1 MGLEDMQENEL
12 HILLEAAITGRTD
25 NSDAANTELSPLPP
39 QIIAGISTGDMIERS
54 GAVEIGWMD
63 DARFAHLRI
72 MSLRRATSAGPKNTS
87 KLKYQLKDAVNFPA
101 AALAVREAFVAQ
113 LKQLTGLEKTDV
125 DITKPI
131 HAHGVDSIVAVDLRA

>member
-63 DARFAHLRI
+63 DARFRI

-87 KLKYQLKDAVNFPA
+87 KLKSQLKDAVDFPA
-101 AALAVREAFVAQ
+101 AALAVREAFMAQ
-113 LKQLTGLEKTDV
+113 LTQLTGLEKTGV

-131 HAHGVDSIVAVDLRA
+131 HVHGVDSIVAVDLRA